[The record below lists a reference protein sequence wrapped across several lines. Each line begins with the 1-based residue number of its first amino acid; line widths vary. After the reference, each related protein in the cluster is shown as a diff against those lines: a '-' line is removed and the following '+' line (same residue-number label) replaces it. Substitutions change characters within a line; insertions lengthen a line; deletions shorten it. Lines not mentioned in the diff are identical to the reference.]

1 MMARKWY
8 RLKGNYTTPNML
20 IPREIEESEV
30 NLKYWVEVNVPKKTT
45 KKSKS
50 NKKK

>member
-1 MMARKWY
+1 MAKKWY

-20 IPREIEESEV
+20 IPRELEESEV
-30 NLKYWVEVNVPKKTT
+30 NLKYWEEVDVPKKTT
-45 KKSKS
+45 KKRKS